1 MLKKSWN
8 KCIKYKFTLAVVALI
23 LIAILMPGDSVPEVG
38 IPGIDKVIHF
48 GMFFTLAV
56 VFYLEYF
63 KNNKKLP
70 IWYYAFAVIF
80 IFASST
86 EVMQI
91 FAIDRSMDL
100 LDLSADII
108 GIFIGIILTTIY
120 VRGLSKAINKI
131 NNKMNDKI
139 INKISNKINDK
150 TGNKGKTDK

>member
-8 KCIKYKFTLAVVALI
+8 KCISYKFTLLVVALI

-38 IPGIDKVIHF
+38 IPDIDKVIHF

-63 KNNKKLP
+63 KNNNKLP

-86 EVMQI
+86 EVMQV

-100 LDLSADII
+100 LDLSADTI
-108 GIFIGIILTTIY
+108 GIFIGILLTTIY
-120 VRGLSKAINKI
+120 TRGLSKA
-131 NNKMNDKI
+131 
-139 INKISNKINDK
+139 SNKINTRADK
-150 TGNKGKTDK
+150 K

>member
-8 KCIKYKFTLAVVALI
+8 KCINYKFTLAVVALI

-63 KNNKKLP
+63 KNNNKLP
-70 IWYYAFAVIF
+70 IWYYVFAVIF

-86 EVMQI
+86 EVMQF
-91 FAIDRSMDL
+91 FAVDRSMDL
-100 LDLSADII
+100 LDLSADTL
-108 GIFIGIILTTIY
+108 GIFIGILLTTIY
-120 VRGLSKAINKI
+120 VKWLSKANNKI
-131 NNKMNDKI
+131 NTKVG
-139 INKISNKINDK
+139 NKISNKINHKINDK
-150 TGNKGKTDK
+150 IK